1 MADTMVE
8 LLTGQ
13 TRAEDLDI
21 EVQITMPFD
30 SLLDPHRPDGPDGP
44 DPDTADPTGR
54 AGRGRTAHLV
64 GHGPLPLDLA
74 REIIGT
80 SQGRKWW
87 RRLFTAP
94 SGQLIGGDPTRRRFD
109 GWLAR
114 LISLRDQTCRDPF
127 CDAPI
132 RHYDHIHPLLR
143 RRPHHLQ
150 QRPRHL
156 RPRQPGPRDARLAG
170 PPCRLRQRWTAHRS
184 SHHSHRTQLPQP
196 CPGPT
201 LIRSV
206 HPRPVQVRMAAGRG
220 ADHADRPGVLRSP
233 HRRPSGLD
241 EFAPSAPV
249 GQLERVGAHMEFVGH
264 VERRPHPEDR
274 RRLQRVPTEPDVQ
287 RVLALI
293 GGVGEVSG
301 VQPASAG
308 PASAGIVVVA
318 AALEVAR

>member
-30 SLLDPHRPDGPDGP
+30 SLLDPDHPDGPDGP
-44 DPDTADPTGR
+44 DPESADPTAP
-54 AGRGRTAHLV
+54 AGRGRTANLV
-64 GHGPLPLDLA
+64 GYGPLPLDLA

-132 RHYDHIHPLLR
+132 RHYDHIHRYSDGGPTTYANGRGTCARGNQVREMPGWQVTLIDV
-143 RRPHHLQ
+143 RPTHRTPH
-150 QRPRHL
+150 
-156 RPRQPGPRDARLAG
+156 RQ
-170 PPCRLRQRWTAHRS
+170 

-196 CPGPT
+196 RPGPT
-201 LIRSV
+201 LNHEGLIPNRSV
-206 HPRPVQVRMAAGRG
+206 RNRN
-220 ADHADRPGVLRSP
+220 
-233 HRRPSGLD
+233 
-241 EFAPSAPV
+241 
-249 GQLERVGAHMEFVGH
+249 
-264 VERRPHPEDR
+264 
-274 RRLQRVPTEPDVQ
+274 
-287 RVLALI
+287 
-293 GGVGEVSG
+293 
-301 VQPASAG
+301 ASANG
-308 PASAGIVVVA
+308 
-318 AALEVAR
+318 

>member
-1 MADTMVE
+1 MAETRHLDARTRRQVDAELAAAGITGMGYRQAVACARQHAYEADRAGYVARGRTERKHRRVGIRPAPDTMAVLTGYLPVEQAAACYAGLRRHAARLRADGDERSQDQIMADTMVE

-13 TRAEDLDI
+13 ARAEDLDI

-132 RHYDHIHPLLR
+132 RHYDHIHR
-143 RRPHHLQ
+143 YSD
-150 QRPRHL
+150 
-156 RPRQPGPRDARLAG
+156 G
-170 PPCRLRQRWTAHRS
+170 
-184 SHHSHRTQLPQP
+184 
-196 CPGPT
+196 GPT
-201 LIRSV
+201 TYSNGRGTCARGNQVREMPGWQV
-206 HPRPVQVRMAAGRG
+206 HRVNSGTDGPHTVQVTTPTGHTYQSR
-220 ADHADRPGVLRSP
+220 
-233 HRRPSGLD
+233 
-241 EFAPSAPV
+241 APDP
-249 GQLERVGAHMEFVGH
+249 
-264 VERRPHPEDR
+264 P
-274 RRLQRVPTEPDVQ
+274 
-287 RVLALI
+287 
-293 GGVGEVSG
+293 
-301 VQPASAG
+301 
-308 PASAGIVVVA
+308 
-318 AALEVAR
+318 